1 MEMVSFLL
9 VPSLVCVCQSIFRH
23 AYPPALSLCV
33 RVLPSVISLSVSV
46 NVSIHAFF
54 RSRVLLYFWIV
65 GVVLPQQLRDR
76 GNMPLACTTPVGK
89 SPCFLNSL
97 AISPAAASCQA
108 ARSRRKSLE
117 AAGRLQQLQM
127 RRVTAWGLIR
137 RYQKRE

>member
-9 VPSLVCVCQSIFRH
+9 VPSLVCACQSIFRH

-65 GVVLPQQLRDR
+65 GVVFASTAQGSRQHAASVYDSRWEVTLFPEQP
-76 GNMPLACTTPVGK
+76 GHLACSGEL
-89 SPCFLNSL
+89 SGS
-97 AISPAAASCQA
+97 A
-108 ARSRRKSLE
+108 
-117 AAGRLQQLQM
+117 
-127 RRVTAWGLIR
+127 
-137 RYQKRE
+137 